1 MPSDYAASITFLA
14 TIQTLAK
21 LLTLPGLAAPASQIN
36 IFRTETKMLLQ
47 IRRLCYVFIE
57 NSQKLNSQKNCLDQ
71 AFPGD
76 RKP

>member
-1 MPSDYAASITFLA
+1 MPGDYAAAITYLA
-14 TIQTLAK
+14 TTWILAK
-21 LLTLPGLAAPASQIN
+21 LLTRPGLAAPAAQIH
-36 IFRTETKMLLQ
+36 IFRTETKMLWQ

-57 NSQKLNSQKNCLDQ
+57 NSQNFHSQKNCLDQ